1 MAAAFVARPLR
12 AYAALLLW
20 TASATNRSLAPG
32 PEETKTVLEQ
42 AVLGGPYASV
52 RHSVDLT
59 HQPQAVP
66 VGLNASIS
74 DSVDV
79 THLSPTGLEA
89 GETVLEQTAIVGPNA
104 SASHGLGLT
113 PQVQLRR
120 PIDEKSLLIG
130 LALVLLLFATAKQP
144 GLDKLLPTRVTL
156 PCGSDTEQA
165 PLLRE
170 EAKLVCVPDD
180 RWMLHLSVEKMAV
193 ERPEDPALV
202 VVSRETTRTVTF
214 ADLNGLAAHIAK
226 QLLQKY
232 VQPSQG
238 AVIGVGA
245 EKEEMVA
252 AILGVWKT
260 GNPYTPLPPIL
271 PAERMSFIL
280 HDADVPVVLVDDLAH
295 SRCAEVCQD
304 RVAMLRVS
312 FSDSFDTD
320 HALPKCSSSDLC
332 YVLYTSGS
340 TGKPKGVRATHRSMY
355 NRFLWMWETFP
366 FSSDE
371 VCLAWTSPAFV
382 DHVWEIFGGLGAGV
396 PLVWGMQL
404 NLKARPHEAL
414 HVIHDHGITRLVMVP
429 SVLRELLNA
438 AESRGSAHM
447 LSSVRY
453 LTVSGEALP
462 CELIGHCLQTLPSS
476 STLLNI
482 YGTTEV
488 AADATYA
495 VFQQGMALPEG
506 PLAPIGRPI
515 TGVRAMLL
523 DPDSLFPAKPGEA
536 GELFLAGECLAEG
549 YLNRQAEETERF
561 VVLPGKNRAF
571 RTGDFCRQDLDGSL
585 YFIGRQDQ
593 QVKINGQRVELLEV
607 EAALQAALRSCSE
620 QKSTGVVVAVESVES
635 HSASLV
641 AFVVPELQEDAVR
654 SAMQQLLPSA
664 WVPCQFHALG
674 MFPLLPTGKVNRKE
688 LCEVAK
694 SHQQQAVVV
703 DSLGIARQASQDIS
717 FAMSVMQCCY
727 FVAIVHIIMSHWYD
741 IFCQTKGASLCG
753 SWHNVLTESNLWM
766 AVFYFG
772 FGVGERLRSSCP
784 TLGKQEAFLALLYY
798 SWDVVLQPIMSSIAR
813 VFGAQAAWG
822 DRWFIFWMLATKL
835 ILVVTYRIMSRF
847 GYWYAQENKSEYLV
861 CLPQVGAWIALTWV
875 ASCYSSASGY
885 GFWDTNLLILPSRH
899 GASFINFVLQP
910 IQVFGFI
917 SLASYCMSVA
927 ACILGFG
934 LGTQI
939 CSALD
944 NLIKSQQSAQFRA
957 MVKLLAATFL
967 AVTIAFADMHD
978 GAGRWHDSLKFPLG
992 MPIAFV
998 GTMLQLCCLILV
1010 LSSRP
1015 EPMLFLGRFSLLA
1028 YISHHQLTAVFCEQ
1042 GLVLSNFLF
1051 IPGSEET
1058 ALRVAYFGGNLLAA
1072 VAMYIY
1078 PLMYMVCFC
1087 WPLSRCL
1094 GIVASGS
1101 EKLFSGLT
1109 AKASSYRKMPSS
1121 TELSARV

>member
-1 MAAAFVARPLR
+1 MATASGVRPLR
-12 AYAALLLW
+12 AYAVLLLW
-20 TASATNRSLAPG
+20 TACATNSSLARG
-32 PEETKTVLEQ
+32 VEEPKTILEKS
-42 AVLGGPYASV
+42 VLGGPS
-52 RHSVDLT
+52 
-59 HQPQAVP
+59 
-66 VGLNASIS
+66 ASIS
-74 DSVDV
+74 DGVDV
-79 THLSPTGLEA
+79 THLPPTGLEA
-89 GETVLEQTAIVGPNA
+89 GETVLEQTPIVGLNA
-104 SASHGLGLT
+104 SISKGMDLT

-120 PIDEKSLLIG
+120 PIDEKLLLVG
-130 LALVLLLFATAKQP
+130 LALVLLLFATAKQLSL
-144 GLDKLLPTRVTL
+144 LDKLLPTRLTL
-156 PCGSDTEQA
+156 PCASDTEQS
-165 PLLRE
+165 PLLTVE
-170 EAKLVCVPDD
+170 TKPACVPDD
-180 RWMLHLSVEKMAV
+180 RWMLHLSIEKVAT
-193 ERPEDPALV
+193 EHPKDPALV
-202 VVSRETTRTVTF
+202 VLSKETTRTVTF

-238 AVIGVGA
+238 SVIGVGA

-252 AILGVWKT
+252 AILGIWKT

-280 HDADVPVVLVDDLAH
+280 QDAEVPVVLVDDLSY

-304 RVAMLRVS
+304 RVAMLPVS
-312 FSDSFDTD
+312 FSDPIDTD
-320 HALPKCSSSDLC
+320 YTLPKCSSSDLC

-355 NRFLWMWETFP
+355 NRFLWMWDTFP
-366 FSSDE
+366 FASDE
-371 VCLAWTSPAFV
+371 ACLAWTSPAFV

-414 HVIHDHGITRLVMVP
+414 HVIHDHGISRLVMVP

-438 AESRGSAHM
+438 SESRGSAHM

-462 CELIGHCLQTLPSS
+462 CELIGQCLQTLPGSS
-476 STLLNI
+476 ALLNI
-482 YGTTEV
+482 YGCTEV

-495 VFQQGMALPEG
+495 VFRQGMILPEG

-515 TGVRAMLL
+515 SGVRAMLL
-523 DPDSLFPAKPGEA
+523 DPDSLLPAKPGEA

-549 YLNRQAEETERF
+549 YLNREAEEAERF
-561 VVLPGKNRAF
+561 VVLPGQTRAF
-571 RTGDFCRQDLDGSL
+571 RTGDFCRKDFDDSL

-620 QKSTGVVVAVESVES
+620 QKSTGVVVAVESVEL

-641 AFVVPELQEDAVR
+641 AFVVPELREDAVR

-664 WVPCQFHALG
+664 WVPCQFHELG

-694 SHQQQAVVV
+694 AHHQQSVVV

-717 FAMSVMQCCY
+717 FATSVMRCCY

-741 IFCQTKGASLCG
+741 AFCQTKGASLCG

-772 FGVGERLRSSCP
+772 FGIGERLRSSCP
-784 TLGKQEAFLALLYY
+784 RLGKQEAFLALLYY
-798 SWDVVLQPIMSSIAR
+798 SWDVILQPILSSIAQ
-813 VFGAQAAWG
+813 VFGAQASRG
-822 DRWFIFWMLATKL
+822 DTWFIFWMLATKL
-835 ILVVTYRIMSRF
+835 ILVMTYHVMSYF
-847 GYWYAQENKSEYLV
+847 GYWYAQELKREYLV
-861 CLPQVGAWIALTWV
+861 CLPQVGAWLALTWV
-875 ASCYSSASGY
+875 ASCYFSASGY
-885 GFWDTNLLILPSRH
+885 GFWDANLLIAPDRDVAWL
-899 GASFINFVLQP
+899 INPLLEP
-910 IQVFGFI
+910 IQQFSFI

-927 ACILGFG
+927 ACVLGFG

-944 NLIKSQQSAQFRA
+944 NVIKSQQSVQSRA
-957 MVKLLAATFL
+957 VVRFLAAAIL
-967 AVTIAFADMHD
+967 VVTIAFADMHD

-998 GTMLQLCCLILV
+998 ATMLQLCCLILV

-1042 GLVLSNFLF
+1042 GLLISNLLF

-1058 ALRVAYFGGNLLAA
+1058 ALHAAYFGGNLLAA
-1072 VAMYIY
+1072 AAMYVY

-1087 WPLSRCL
+1087 WPMSRCL
-1094 GIVASGS
+1094 GLVASGS
-1101 EKLFSGLT
+1101 QKLFSGLT
-1109 AKASSYRKMPSS
+1109 AKASSYRMMPNS
-1121 TELSARV
+1121 TEFGTMV